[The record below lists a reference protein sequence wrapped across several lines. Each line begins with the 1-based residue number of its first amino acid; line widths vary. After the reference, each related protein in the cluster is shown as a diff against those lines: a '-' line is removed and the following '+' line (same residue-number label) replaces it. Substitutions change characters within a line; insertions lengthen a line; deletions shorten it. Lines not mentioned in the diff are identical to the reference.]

1 MKKFNVEEF
10 KKEIEKID
18 TKDLFEIITK
28 EPLLSGDVSIESY
41 TKEQRK
47 ILREKVLE
55 IARLTLDLAEL
66 ERKFIKEKVQNIKI
80 KDKEILEI
88 LLSLI

>member
-1 MKKFNVEEF
+1 MKLEQI
-10 KKEIEKID
+10 KKDIEKLD
-18 TKDLFEIITK
+18 TEDLFEIITR
-28 EPLLSGDVSIESY
+28 EPLLSGEVSIKGY
-41 TKEQRK
+41 TKEERK

-66 ERKFIKEKVQNIKI
+66 ECKFMKEKVKNNTS

-88 LLSLI
+88 ILSLL

>member
-1 MKKFNVEEF
+1 MRKFDLEQIKKD
-10 KKEIEKID
+10 IEKLD
-18 TKDLFEIITK
+18 SEDLFEIITR
-28 EPLLSGDVSIESY
+28 EPLLSGEVSIKDY

-66 ERKFIKEKVQNIKI
+66 ERKFIKEKLKNIKN
-80 KDKEILEI
+80 KEILEI
-88 LLSLI
+88 LLSLL

>member
-1 MKKFNVEEF
+1 MKIEQI
-10 KKEIEKID
+10 KKDIEKLD
-18 TKDLFEIITK
+18 TEYLFEIITR
-28 EPLLSGDVSIESY
+28 EPLLSGEVSIKVY

-66 ERKFIKEKVQNIKI
+66 EQSFIIEKNIKS

-88 LLSLI
+88 LLSLL

>member
-1 MKKFNVEEF
+1 MKIEQIKKDVE
-10 KKEIEKID
+10 KLD
-18 TKDLFEIITK
+18 TEDLFEIITR
-28 EPLLSGDVSIESY
+28 EPLLSGEVSIKGY

-66 ERKFIKEKVQNIKI
+66 ERKFIIEKVKNNKS

-88 LLSLI
+88 LLSLL

>member
-10 KKEIEKID
+10 KKIDIE
-18 TKDLFEIITK
+18 DLCEIITR
-28 EPLLSGDVSIESY
+28 EPLLSGEVSIESY

-66 ERKFIKEKVQNIKI
+66 ERKFIKEKVKNIKS

-88 LLSLI
+88 LLSLL